1 MAAVRLK
8 KARSSSSGSAMNHA
22 PAGGV
27 ALSQLGQSGL
37 KRSYGYIYEELLP
50 QLMGRKAINVYQEM
64 SQNSTVIGAF
74 LFAIDMFMRKV
85 AWRVEAADQTPKGQK
100 DAKFLASCKDDM
112 EHTWPDFIS
121 EINSMLTFGWSWFEI
136 CYKQR
141 TQEIIDDYGTAS
153 SKWNDG
159 MIGWKKFMPIAQESW
174 WRWDFDPETGKVIGM
189 WQRPAPDYSERYLPW
204 GKSLHFRTA
213 SRKDNPEGVSVL
225 RTAYRAWYFLKRI
238 EEIEA
243 IGVERDLAGIPMA
256 TVPAEMLGE
265 RASDDDKKMVQ
276 SIIQLV
282 RNVRRDEQEGIV
294 WPQAYDAAGNDL
306 YTFKL
311 LTSGGTR
318 QFPTQEIISR
328 YESRIAMTV
337 LADWILLGNDAGNGS
352 YALSTSKASMFQSA
366 LETWLDVI
374 ENVINEQA
382 IPRLFQMNGIKGP
395 YPKFRHDIV
404 QKPSLTDLA
413 TIISS
418 MAGAGAQLFPDSRL
432 ENHIREFAELP
443 IREENTKNEGLE
455 EDIIAQQLE
464 TMLDESEAQQELAQR
479 AGKDAQAEGVTA
491 LPQGSVVSRLDPVAF
506 KPPAPAAGGTGASP
520 AGQQTGPGGKQPS
533 SKKGAPTK
541 STGPVKSKLPPS
553 KRRATVAVRASQNQ
567 TPKATGGKKT
577 TSVAKSAPDKS
588 REKLRSQ
595 LMQDYPERTTKW
607 LDNSV
612 VQSPQHVPLKD
623 INQKNRSSWAASKS
637 PAKLAHFKRRMVQ
650 GQTKPIL
657 LTKAPGENQYNIVD
671 GHHRYLAA
679 KALGLDGIHAWVVH
693 VPTKVGEWTHMHSA
707 QTPYGPNGIREPV
720 KKLRTGKLSQKEV
733 DYRPAKDPD
742 RRCGTCSMFRISGD
756 DEHGWCTLV
765 QDPIDPDGVCNRWTS
780 LGQVKKSPDMMV
792 SHLTDDLENTSKPT
806 KKCDYCQRP
815 ATKFFYSKQ
824 GGGVMARSCNLH
836 VPAARADMR
845 WTSNNQVSP
854 VNPAPYA
861 PYPRVLTQ

>member
-1 MAAVRLK
+1 MAVRLK
-8 KARSSSSGSAMNHA
+8 KARSSSGSTFHA
-22 PAGGV
+22 PEGGV

-64 SQNSTVIGAF
+64 AQNSTVIGAF

-85 AWRVEAADQTPKGQK
+85 AWRVEAADQTPKGEK
-100 DAKFLASCKDDM
+100 DAKFLSSCKDDM
-112 EHTWPDFIS
+112 EHTWADFVS

-141 TQEIIDDYGTAS
+141 TLEIIDDYGTAS
-153 SKWNDG
+153 SKYDDG

-189 WQRPAPDYSERYLPW
+189 WQRPAPDYSERYLPC

-243 IGVERDLAGIPMA
+243 IGVERDLAGIPIA

-276 SIIQLV
+276 SIIKLV
-282 RNVRRDEQEGIV
+282 QNVRRDEQEGIV
-294 WPQAYDAAGNDL
+294 WPQAYDAAGKEL

-318 QFPTQEIISR
+318 QFPTDTIISR

-374 ENVINEQA
+374 ENVINEHA
-382 IPRLFQMNGIKGP
+382 VPRLFQMNGIKGP

-404 QKPSLTDLA
+404 QKPSLPDLA
-413 TIISS
+413 TLISA
-418 MAGAGAQLFPDSRL
+418 MAGAGAQLFPDTGL
-432 ENHIREFAELP
+432 ENHLRNFAELP
-443 IREENTKNEGLE
+443 IREENQTNEAVE
-455 EDIIAQQLE
+455 EKILAQQLK
-464 TMLDESEAQQELAQR
+464 TQLQQSVTQEELAQR
-479 AGKDAQAEGVTA
+479 TAQDPNAEGLVPNA
-491 LPQGSVVSRLDPVAF
+491 QGSVQGQVGAVSQKA
-506 KPPAPAAGGTGASP
+506 PAGGAAGGAGGSP
-520 AGQQTGPGGKQPS
+520 AGQQTGPGGKQPA
-533 SKKGAPTK
+533 SKPGAPTK
-541 STGPVKSKLPPS
+541 STGPVKSKLPPT

-567 TPKATGGKKT
+567 TPKSTGGKKT
-577 TSVAKSAPDKS
+577 TSVAKSSPDKA
-588 REKLRSQ
+588 RAKLKKQ
-595 LMQDYPERTTKW
+595 LEQDYPERTTKW
-607 LDNSV
+607 LDDSIV
-612 VQSPQHVPLKD
+612 HSPHPIPMAD
-623 INQKNRSSWAASKS
+623 INQKNRASWAASKS
-637 PAKLAHFKRRMVQ
+637 PAKLAHFKNLMRA
-650 GQTKPIL
+650 GYTKPIL
-657 LTKAPGENQYNIVD
+657 VTKAPGENRYNIVD

-679 KALGLDGIHAWVVH
+679 KSLGADDIHAWVVH
-693 VPTKVGEWTHMHSA
+693 VPQKIGEWTHMHSA
-707 QTPYGPNGIREPV
+707 QSPYGPNGIREKV
-720 KKLRTGKLSQKEV
+720 SKSATLSKDTV
-733 DYRPAKDPD
+733 DYRQSKDPQ

-756 DEHGWCTLV
+756 DESGECTLV
-765 QDPIDPDGVCNRWTS
+765 KGSIDPDDVCNRWTS
-780 LGQVKKSPDMMV
+780 LKVKKSPDMMV
-792 SHLTDDLENTSKPT
+792 SHFTDDLENTSKPT

-824 GGGVMARSCNLH
+824 GGGIMARSCNLH

-845 WTSNNQVSP
+845 WSANDQISP
-854 VNPAPYA
+854 VNPTPYD